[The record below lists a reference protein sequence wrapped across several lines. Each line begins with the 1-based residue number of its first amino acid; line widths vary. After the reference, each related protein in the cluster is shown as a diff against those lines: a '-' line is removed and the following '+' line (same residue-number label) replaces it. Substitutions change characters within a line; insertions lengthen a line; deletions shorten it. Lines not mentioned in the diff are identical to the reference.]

1 MIDIEELHK
10 MWKQDSHI
18 DGNQLDEA
26 SRQGANLHSK
36 YLELYDIARLTHRK
50 RELDLTELREKK
62 RRYYSGKMSK
72 EEMDENDWSYD
83 PFRGESK
90 PLKSELGPYI
100 DSDSD
105 VQRMMLKVEYSKVV
119 VDALKEIIDTIRWRH
134 QTIRNMISWR
144 QFEAGV

>member
-1 MIDIEELHK
+1 MINIEELHQ
-10 MWKQDSHI
+10 MWKADSHI

-26 SRQGANLHSK
+26 SRKGANLHSK
-36 YLELYDIARLTHRK
+36 YLELYDVARLTHR
-50 RELDLTELREKK
+50 RQEMDLSEMRQKK
-62 RRYYSGKMSK
+62 KRYYSGKMSK
-72 EEMDENDWSYD
+72 KEMDEEGWDYD
-83 PFRGESK
+83 PFQGESK

-100 DSDSD
+100 DSDPD
-105 VQRMMLKVEYSKVV
+105 VQRLTLKVEYSKVV